1 MVDWVGLLLS
11 AIYFYCHL
19 IGLSNFGCDWRT
31 GRVFTSWRS
40 TLYAITVNAVIS
52 TGIVIYWTGR
62 SRTNLVFE
70 SANKLHEYVIIIMSA
85 LRIIEG
91 LVTVLNRWLQRRQT
105 MHLVRDIVRLY
116 RANPQ
121 VKKMTR
127 WGILLKV
134 FSSSG
139 TDLLQ
144 VLLSI
149 GAMDRLSSEEII
161 GVSLQTCISLILNLA
176 IAQHYFVMLFVRAQ
190 YKIVNIKLRQV
201 VEESRRLSCLQRRG
215 GAFMTRCCY
224 LSDQLD
230 EVAKAQSQ
238 LQLILVQVGEVFGI
252 QGLMSYAGY
261 CISSVGAYYLIYSI
275 YKYGYETLNMSVK
288 TMILASIWGCF
299 YYLDA
304 TLNAFNM
311 LYMWDHHKEMLR
323 LLEERTEFSSLLDVR
338 LEESFES
345 LQLQL
350 VRNPLKMDVM
360 GIFDITR
367 SSTAAMIGSVIA
379 NSIFLIQVDMEYF

>member
-1 MVDWVGLLLS
+1 MFDWVGVLLT
-11 AIYFYCHL
+11 AIYFYCHF
-19 IGLSNFGCDWRT
+19 IGLSNFVYDWRT
-31 GRVFTSWRS
+31 GHVFTSLPI
-40 TLYAITVNAVIS
+40 TLYAITINAGIS
-52 TGIVIYWTGR
+52 TALVIYWTGK
-62 SRTNLVFE
+62 SKTNLVFE
-70 SANKLHEYVIIIMSA
+70 SANKLHEYVIIVMSG

-91 LVTVLNRWLQRRQT
+91 LVTVLNRWLQRSQT

-116 RANPQ
+116 KANPQ

-144 VLLSI
+144 LLLSI
-149 GAMDRLSSEEII
+149 GAMNRLSSEEII
-161 GVSLQTCISLILNLA
+161 GVSLHTCISFTLNLA

-224 LSDQLD
+224 LSDQLED
-230 EVAKAQSQ
+230 IAKAQSQ
-238 LQLILVQVGEVFGI
+238 LQMILNQVGEVFGI

-261 CISSVGAYYLIYSI
+261 YISSVGAYYLTYSI
-275 YKYGYETLNMSVK
+275 HKYGPEALHMSAK
-288 TMILASIWGCF
+288 TMILATFWSFF

-304 TLNAFNM
+304 TLNCFNM

-323 LLEERTEFSSLLDVR
+323 LLEERIEFASRLDVR

-379 NSIFLIQVDMEYF
+379 NSIFLIQFDMEYF